1 MIIAL
6 DPGFGNTKTTTG
18 HHAAVI
24 QTAVSTPNH
33 IGMADIGMKKQTKS
47 DLVTINNTKY
57 VVGANSWNHGT
68 PIGGMDFSNLVSE
81 PRLAL
86 FYAALFEAEN
96 YGTDTIRQSFIDTTL
111 VIGLPVPLLQNEQE
125 ARLVLSDL
133 KKLKRTHDYRVNNC
147 PQTLEISKI
156 KVLAQPVGAYTDW
169 LLNWELGGE
178 LVPRKGGKDSEVAIL
193 DIGMNTLD
201 LYVIQNGQI
210 VSRFIGGAKVG
221 VHWLL
226 ASDKPTKDLVELDAD
241 LRSGKFKPTD
251 TVLSGWFSAIMDV
264 VEERWPNLNRFDAVI
279 PTGGGALLLKDQLNR
294 SLTARGAALHFPED
308 PITANVLGFWKWGR
322 YEVQR
327 KG

>member
-47 DLVTINNTKY
+47 NLVSIN
-57 VVGANSWNHGT
+57 GANYAVGQNAWNLGA

-86 FYAALFEAEN
+86 FYAAFAEAEN
-96 YGTDTIRQSFIDTTL
+96 GHRDHIADQYKDNTL
-111 VIGLPVPLLQNEQE
+111 VIGLPVPLLQNEAE
-125 ARLVLSDL
+125 TRLVLSDL
-133 KKLKRTHDYRVNNC
+133 KKMKRWHEFTYNKDPYR
-147 PQTLEISKI
+147 LEISKI

-169 LLNWELGGE
+169 LLSWELGGD

-221 VHWLL
+221 VHWMLT
-226 ASDKPTKDLVELDAD
+226 ADRPTKDLVELDAD

-251 TVLSGWFSAIMDV
+251 TILSGWFSAVMDV
-264 VEERWPNLNRFDAVI
+264 VENHWPNLTRFDAVI
-279 PTGGGALLLKDQLNR
+279 PTGGGALLLKDQLTR
-294 SLTARGAALHFPED
+294 SLSARGAAVHLPED
-308 PITANVLGFWKWGR
+308 PITANVRGFWKWGR